1 MDANSKRPRKSKG
14 LETCNWTT
22 AMDGVLI
29 DAYLHQLTMGNKNG
43 NSMTSSAMDNIL
55 EELKNHFP
63 DKPISKEKIKDHMKN
78 IKAKWTPC
86 YDLFQNGLS
95 GFGWDS
101 TTNMWTA
108 EDDVWDRLIEK
119 KPEAAEWRH
128 KPIPFYYKLA
138 KLFGKD
144 RATGD
149 HEDTGFEM
157 RARKAANSR
166 SHGATIEEI
175 DHLVE
180 TNEVILERF
189 DVDDEIYHSNISPKR
204 PSISTSQDV
213 SSSRTK
219 KRAKKVVEDDTSMR
233 EISKTLKTM
242 VEVFKMSSEE
252 LVKQSKSANGG
263 DIWAELVEIG
273 VDPASLPKVYM
284 YLVKN
289 ADALKAFNGIP
300 IDNRKEMLH
309 LIVPDYPFY

>member
-1 MDANSKRPRKSKG
+1 
-14 LETCNWTT
+14 
-22 AMDGVLI
+22 
-29 DAYLHQLTMGNKNG
+29 
-43 NSMTSSAMDNIL
+43 MT
-55 EELKNHFP
+55 F
-63 DKPISKEKIKDHMKN
+63 
-78 IKAKWTPC
+78 
-86 YDLFQNGLS
+86 FQNGLS

-101 TTNMWTA
+101 TTNMWAA
-108 EDDVWDRLIEK
+108 EDEVWDKLIEVVFTFNGITFISVYSLQTLYVILLFYLFFTQK
-119 KPEAAEWRH
+119 KPEVSEWRH

-149 HEDTGFEM
+149 HEDTSFEM
-157 RARKAANSR
+157 RARKATNSM

-189 DVDDEIYHSNISPKR
+189 DVDDEIYHSSISPKR
-204 PSISTSQDV
+204 PSISSSQDV

-263 DIWAELVEIG
+263 DIWVELVEIG
-273 VDPASLPKVYM
+273 VEPASLPKVYM

-289 ADALKAFNGIP
+289 VDALKAFNGIP
-300 IDNRKEMLH
+300 IDNRKEMLR